1 MQTAL
6 PEENF
11 MNLRFFIDSFRFFC
25 YTEENIQK
33 GCAVLDRNIYD
44 AYLRLLHQELVPAM
58 GCTEPI
64 AVAYAAAVAAKELP
78 CLPETVNIRV
88 SANIIK
94 NVKSVIVPNTGGLH
108 GLEAAAAAG
117 IIAGDPDSKLLVISR
132 VTGEEQKKI
141 AGYLETAKF
150 SVEESDSGALF
161 DICITLSGNGHRSTC
176 RIAEDHT
183 NIVRIEKDDSVLY
196 ERQLSRNQAEA
207 SPEKALL
214 TVEQIVEF
222 ADTVAIS
229 DVQAVLDRQIH
240 CNMDIAREG
249 LENNYGARIGQVLL
263 KSRENDVITRA
274 KAYAAAASD
283 ARMGGCEK
291 PVVINSGSGNQ
302 GITAS
307 VPVIIYAQELKASQ
321 ELLYRALLVS
331 NLVTL
336 HLKSGIGPLSAYC
349 GAISAGCGAAAGI
362 TYLYGGKFRE
372 IAHTIVNAIAINSG
386 VICDG
391 AKASCA
397 AKIASAVEAGLLG
410 MEMFRQG
417 SQFLGGDG
425 IVTKGVENTIRNVSH
440 LASEGMRKTDAEII
454 KIMLS

>member
-1 MQTAL
+1 M
-6 PEENF
+6 E
-11 MNLRFFIDSFRFFC
+11 
-25 YTEENIQK
+25 
-33 GCAVLDRNIYD
+33 RNIYD
-44 AYLRLLHQELVPAM
+44 AYVRLLHKELVPAM

-64 AVAYAAAVAAKELP
+64 AVAYAAAVAARELK
-78 CLPETVNIRV
+78 CLPETVDIRV

-117 IIAGDPDSKLLVISR
+117 IVAGDPDSKLLVISK
-132 VTGEEQKKI
+132 VTEDQQKEI
-141 AGYLETAKF
+141 ARYLEAAVFT
-150 SVEESDSGALF
+150 VEESDSGALF
-161 DICITLSGNGHRSTC
+161 DIQILLTGGGHRAMC

-183 NIVRIEKDDSVLY
+183 NIVRIEQDDNTVY
-196 ERQLSRNQAEA
+196 ERRLNEEQQEV

-214 TVEQIVEF
+214 SVERIVEF
-222 ADTVAIS
+222 ADCANID
-229 DVQAVLDRQIH
+229 DVRQLLDRQIR
-240 CNMDIAREG
+240 CNMDIANEG
-249 LENNYGARIGQVLL
+249 LEHNYGARIGQVLL
-263 KSRENDVITRA
+263 KSRGDDVITRA

-307 VPVIIYAQELKASQ
+307 VPVIIYAKELQVSQ
-321 ELLYRALLVS
+321 EQLYRALLVS

-372 IAHTIVNAIAINSG
+372 IAHTVVNAIAICSG

-425 IVTKGVENTIRNVSH
+425 IVTKGVENTIRNVSQ

>member
-1 MQTAL
+1 M
-6 PEENF
+6 E
-11 MNLRFFIDSFRFFC
+11 
-25 YTEENIQK
+25 
-33 GCAVLDRNIYD
+33 RNIYE
-44 AYLRLLHQELVPAM
+44 AYVQLLHKELVPAM

-64 AVAYAAAVAAKELP
+64 AVAYAAAVAARELK
-78 CLPETVNIRV
+78 CLPEQVEIRV

-117 IIAGDPDSKLLVISR
+117 IVAGDPDSKLLVISK
-132 VTGEEQKKI
+132 VTEEQQKEIVAHLK
-141 AGYLETAKF
+141 TATF
-150 SVEESDSGALF
+150 TGVESDSGALF
-161 DICITLSGNGHRSTC
+161 DIQITLCGQGHCAMC

-183 NIVRIEKDDSVLY
+183 NIVEIRQDDETVYQRRLNP
-196 ERQLSRNQAEA
+196 EQPET

-214 TVEQIVEF
+214 SVEKIVEF
-222 ADTVAIS
+222 ANEADIA
-229 DVQAVLDRQIH
+229 DVQQLLDRQIR
-240 CNMDIAREG
+240 CNMDIANEG
-249 LENNYGARIGQVLL
+249 LTNNYGARIGQVLL
-263 KSRENDVITRA
+263 KARGDDIVTRA
-274 KAYAAAASD
+274 RAYAAAASD

-307 VPVIIYAQELKASQ
+307 VPVIIYAKELQASQ
-321 ELLYRALLVS
+321 EQLYRALLVS

-349 GAISAGCGAAAGI
+349 GAISAGCGAAAGV
-362 TYLYGGKFRE
+362 TYLYGGGFRE

-425 IVTKGVENTIRNVSH
+425 IVTKGVENTIRNVSQ

>member
-1 MQTAL
+1 MDQKLYTAYVRIL
-6 PEENF
+6 E
-11 MNLRFFIDSFRFFC
+11 
-25 YTEENIQK
+25 
-33 GCAVLDRNIYD
+33 
-44 AYLRLLHQELVPAM
+44 QELVPAM

-64 AVAYAAAVAAKELP
+64 AVAYAAAVAARELP
-78 CLPETVNIRV
+78 VRPERVSIVV

-117 IIAGDPDSKLLVISR
+117 IIAGDPEKKLLVISQ
-132 VTGEEQKKI
+132 VTSAQQAEI
-141 AGYLETAKF
+141 AAYLQEADFT
-150 SVEESDSGALF
+150 VEESQSGSLF
-161 DICITLSGNGHRSTC
+161 DINIALEGSGHRSMC
-176 RIAEDHT
+176 RIAGEHT
-183 NIVRIEKDDSVLY
+183 NIVRIEGDGGVKY
-196 ERQLSRNQAEA
+196 ERSIQSAQEETD
-207 SPEKALL
+207 SDKALL
-214 TVEQIVEF
+214 TVEDIVTF
-222 ADTVAIS
+222 ADAVDIS
-229 DVQAVLDRQIH
+229 DVKAILDRQIA

-263 KSRENDVITRA
+263 KARGDDVVTRA

-307 VPVIIYAQELKASQ
+307 VPVVIYAETLGASREQ
-321 ELLYRALLVS
+321 LYRALVVS

-349 GAISAGCGAAAGI
+349 GAISAGCGAAAGV

-372 IAHTIVNAIAINSG
+372 IAHTVVNAIAINSG

-425 IVTKGVENTIRNVSH
+425 IVSKGVENTINNVSR

>member
-1 MQTAL
+1 MDQAL
-6 PEENF
+6 YHTY
-11 MNLRFFIDSFRFFC
+11 I
-25 YTEENIQK
+25 NI
-33 GCAVLDRNIYD
+33 LERE
-44 AYLRLLHQELVPAM
+44 LLPAM

-78 CLPETVNIRV
+78 VRPEQVQIIV
-88 SANIIK
+88 SSNIIK

-117 IIAGDPDSKLLVISR
+117 IIGGDSEKKLLVLSQITDMQRS
-132 VTGEEQKKI
+132 QI
-141 AGYLETAKF
+141 NAYLKEADFT
-150 SVEESDSGALF
+150 VEESQSGALF
-161 DICITLSGNGHRSTC
+161 DIKIVLEGGGHKTMC
-176 RIAEDHT
+176 RIAGEHT
-183 NIVRIEKDDSVLY
+183 NVVHIESDGKPIY
-196 ERQLSRNQAEA
+196 ERQISTTVENPGSGKER
-207 SPEKALL
+207 L
-214 TVEQIVEF
+214 TVENIVEF
-222 ADTVAIS
+222 ADTVNVA
-229 DVQAVLDRQIH
+229 DVKEVLDQQIR
-240 CNMDIAREG
+240 CNMAIAQEG
-249 LENNYGARIGQVLL
+249 LEKDYGARIGQVLL
-263 KSRENDVITRA
+263 KTRGDDVVTRA

-283 ARMGGCEK
+283 ARMGGCEM

-307 VPVIIYAQELKASQ
+307 VPVVIYARELGVTDEQ
-321 ELLYRALLVS
+321 LYRALVVS

-362 TYLYGGKFRE
+362 TYLHGGKFRE
-372 IAHTIVNAIAINSG
+372 VAHTVVNALAINSG

-410 MEMFRQG
+410 MDMFRQG

-425 IVTKGVENTIRNVSH
+425 IVSKGVENTINNVSRV
-440 LASEGMRKTDAEII
+440 ASEGMRKTDMEII

>member
-1 MQTAL
+1 MERELYNAYI
-6 PEENF
+6 
-11 MNLRFFIDSFRFFC
+11 R
-25 YTEENIQK
+25 
-33 GCAVLDRNIYD
+33 VLK
-44 AYLRLLHQELVPAM
+44 QELVPAM

-64 AVAYAAAVAAKELP
+64 AVAYAAAVAARELP
-78 CLPETVNIRV
+78 SVPEKVHIQV

-117 IIAGDPDSKLLVISR
+117 IIAGQPDSKLLVISQ
-132 VTGEEQKKI
+132 VTDIQRREI
-141 AGYLETAKF
+141 AAYLQQAEF
-150 SVEESDSGALF
+150 MVEESQSGALF
-161 DICITLSGNGHRSTC
+161 DICITLEGAGHKAVC
-176 RIAEDHT
+176 RIAGEHT
-183 NIVRIEKDDSVLY
+183 NIVRIDSDGKTVFSRSYEADSIEGAGDKELLSVEK
-196 ERQLSRNQAEA
+196 
-207 SPEKALL
+207 
-214 TVEQIVEF
+214 IVEF
-222 ADTVAIS
+222 ADCVDIADI
-229 DVQAVLDRQIH
+229 QQILDRQIE
-240 CNMDIAREG
+240 CNMAIAREG

-263 KSRENDVITRA
+263 KARGNDVVTRA

-307 VPVIIYAQELKASQ
+307 IPVIIYAEELGASREQ
-321 ELLYRALLVS
+321 LYRALAVS

-349 GAISAGCGAAAGI
+349 GAISAGCGAAAGV
-362 TYLYGGKFRE
+362 TYLYGGKFRQ
-372 IAHTIVNAIAINSG
+372 IAHTVVNAIAINSG

-410 MEMFRQG
+410 MEMLRQD

-425 IVTKGVENTIRNVSH
+425 IVSKGVENTIDNVSR
-440 LASEGMRKTDAEII
+440 LASQGMRKTDAEII

>member
-1 MQTAL
+1 MEKEL
-6 PEENF
+6 Y
-11 MNLRFFIDSFRFFC
+11 R
-25 YTEENIQK
+25 
-33 GCAVLDRNIYD
+33 
-44 AYLRLLHQELVPAM
+44 AYIRILEQELVPAM

-64 AVAYAAAVAAKELP
+64 AVAYAAAVAAKHLP
-78 CLPETVNIRV
+78 CLPEQVDIRV

-117 IIAGDPDSKLLVISR
+117 IVAGDPEEKLLVISR
-132 VTGEEQKKI
+132 VTTQQQLQI
-141 AGYLETAKF
+141 ADYLKAAAFTVK
-150 SVEESDSGALF
+150 ESDSGALF
-161 DICITLSGNGHRSTC
+161 DIHIQLAGGGHTAAC
-176 RIAEDHT
+176 RITEDHT
-183 NIVRIEKDDSVLY
+183 NIVHIEKDGQTILQNTLTQ
-196 ERQLSRNQAEA
+196 EQTIQA
-207 SPEKALL
+207 EKALMS
-214 TVEQIVEF
+214 VESIVAF
-222 ADTVAIS
+222 ADAVDLK
-229 DVQAVLDRQIH
+229 DVEPILDRQIQ
-240 CNMDIAREG
+240 CNMAIAREG
-249 LENNYGARIGQVLL
+249 LEHSYGARIGQILL
-263 KSRENDVITRA
+263 KTRGNDVVTRA

-283 ARMGGCEK
+283 ARMGGCEM

-302 GITAS
+302 GITTS
-307 VPVIIYAQELKASQ
+307 VPVVIYAEELGKSR
-321 ELLYRALLVS
+321 EDLLRALTVS
-331 NLVTL
+331 NLITL

-362 TYLYGGKFRE
+362 TYLLGGKYRE
-372 IAHTIVNAIAINSG
+372 IAHTVVNAIAINSG

-397 AKIASAVEAGLLG
+397 AKIASAVEAGILG

-425 IVTKGVENTIRNVSH
+425 IVKKGVENTIDSVSR

>member
-1 MQTAL
+1 MDK
-6 PEENF
+6 E
-11 MNLRFFIDSFRFFC
+11 
-25 YTEENIQK
+25 
-33 GCAVLDRNIYD
+33 IYS
-44 AYLRLLHQELVPAM
+44 AYIRLLEQELVPAM

-78 CLPETVNIRV
+78 ALPETVDICV

-117 IIAGDPDSKLLVISR
+117 IVAGDPTCKLLVISK
-132 VTGEEQKKI
+132 VSADEQKRI
-141 AGYLETAKF
+141 AAYLHKAQF
-150 SVEESDSGALF
+150 SVRESESGALF
-161 DICITLSGNGHRSTC
+161 DICITLTAGEHRSVC

-183 NIVRIEKDDSVLY
+183 NIVRIERDGQVLHQ
-196 ERQLSRNQAEA
+196 RRLAAET
-207 SPEKALL
+207 PEVTSGKELL
-214 TVEQIVEF
+214 TVEKIVEF
-222 ADTVAIS
+222 ADTLDIA
-229 DVQAVLDRQIH
+229 DVKDVFDRQIA
-240 CNMDIAREG
+240 CNMDIAKEG
-249 LENNYGARIGQVLL
+249 LTHDYGARIGQVLL
-263 KSRENDVITRA
+263 TRGDDVITRA
-274 KAYAAAASD
+274 RAYAAAASD

-307 VPVIIYAQELKASQ
+307 VPVIIYAKELGTTQEQ
-321 ELLYRALLVS
+321 LYRALAVS

-336 HLKSGIGPLSAYC
+336 HLKAGIGPLSAYC

-372 IAHTIVNAIAINSG
+372 IAHTVVNAIAINSG

-397 AKIASAVEAGLLG
+397 AKIASAVEAGILG
-410 MEMFRQG
+410 MEMFKEG
-417 SQFLGGDG
+417 SQFIGGDG
-425 IVTKGVENTIRNVSH
+425 IVSKGVENTINNVSR